1 MRIEYVCGNLS
12 TKALANQSISLQDS
26 PFKSCLTEDFVDINE
41 ARAYLNYLLTLGLRQ
56 EEAFGPM
63 ALDFIR
69 ETDFDA
75 LGFLPEEQFSLVM
88 ATIQA
93 LAQEPK
99 RYTLKL
105 EILSRAL
112 ELVKRTTFNNPQLT
126 RQIEQDIKKTSA
138 EIKIYNEAMR
148 PAKTASVEKQ
158 RLVVQT
164 EAPNYFLDI
173 AQKRASFYYQEKF
186 GLSKD
191 EKTAQ
196 HFGGGSRKFEPDN
209 PKVQREYP
217 GACGP
222 FMNARTNAF
231 HLMMP
236 FDIKISKKP
245 DDPLDAGMRA
255 YYCKMGY
262 SFPLGFEMGKIC
274 SFQDGEILDI
284 SMDDPNLIFLSV
296 SRIKEKEFQALNY
309 PGTPEVPVEYAYPRA
324 VLERTGTLGPYV
336 QLVSNF
342 KIWFDASQVSIL
354 IQGSPDLY
362 EYGLEGG
369 SGLMVRS
376 HAADK
381 IPAYVENTSLP
392 WQEGMSFNFVNIHL
406 TLSPGTETAIVPYNT
421 PLFTVYPILP
431 TQNFKWLNV
440 SET

>member
-1 MRIEYVCGNLS
+1 M
-12 TKALANQSISLQDS
+12 
-26 PFKSCLTEDFVDINE
+26 DINE

-69 ETDFDA
+69 ETEFDA
-75 LGFLPEEQFSLVM
+75 IGLLPEEQFSLIM
-88 ATIQA
+88 ATVQA
-93 LAQEPK
+93 LAHEPK

-105 EILSRAL
+105 ELLNRAL
-112 ELVKRTTFNNPQLT
+112 NLVDKTSYKNPQLT
-126 RQIEQDIKKTSA
+126 RQIEQDIKKTTA
-138 EIKIYNEAMR
+138 EIGIYNEAMR
-148 PAKTASVEKQ
+148 PAKTGSEEKQ

-164 EAPNYFLDI
+164 EAPEYFLDI
-173 AQKRASFYYQEKF
+173 AQKRASAYYQDKF
-186 GLSKD
+186 GLSKE

-196 HFGGGSRKFEPDN
+196 HFGGGPRKFEPDN
-209 PKVQREYP
+209 PKVHREYP

-236 FDIKISKKP
+236 FDIKISRKP

-274 SFQDGEILDI
+274 SFHDGEILDI
-284 SMDDPNLIFLSV
+284 AMDDPNLIFLSV
-296 SRIKEKEFQALNY
+296 SRIKEKEFRAQNY

-336 QLVSNF
+336 QVVSNF
-342 KIWFDASQVSIL
+342 KIWFDANQTSIL
-354 IQGSPDLY
+354 IQGAPDLY

-381 IPAYVENTSLP
+381 VPAYVENTSLP

-406 TLSPGTETAIVPYNT
+406 TLSPGAETAIVPYNT
-421 PLFTVYPILP
+421 PLFTVYPVLP
-431 TQNFKWLNV
+431 TQNFKWMDV
-440 SET
+440 SEA

>member
-1 MRIEYVCGNLS
+1 M
-12 TKALANQSISLQDS
+12 
-26 PFKSCLTEDFVDINE
+26 DINE
-41 ARAYLNYLLTLGLRQ
+41 ARAYLNYLLTLGLRR

-75 LGFLPEEQFSLVM
+75 VGLLPEEQFSLIM

-93 LAQEPK
+93 LAAEPK

-105 EILSRAL
+105 EMLNRAR
-112 ELVKRTTFNNPQLT
+112 ELVDKTTYSDPQLT
-126 RQIEQDIKKTSA
+126 QQIEKDIKKTTA
-138 EIKIYNEAMR
+138 EVNIYNEAMR
-148 PAKTASVEKQ
+148 LAKTGASQKQ

-164 EAPNYFLDI
+164 DAPEYFLDI
-173 AQKRASFYYQEKF
+173 AQKRASAYYQNKI
-186 GLSKD
+186 GLDKE

-196 HFGGGSRKFEPDN
+196 HFGGGPRKFEPDN
-209 PKVQREYP
+209 TKVHREHP

-222 FMNARTNAF
+222 FMNARSNAF

-245 DDPLDAGMRA
+245 DDPLDGGLRA
-255 YYCKMGY
+255 YYAKMGY

-274 SFQDGEILDI
+274 SYEGGEILDI
-284 SMDDPNLIFLSV
+284 SLDDPNLLFLSV
-296 SRIKEKEFQALNY
+296 SRIKEKEFRASAY

-336 QLVSNF
+336 QMVLNF
-342 KIWFDASQVSIL
+342 KIWFDSSQVSLL
-354 IQGSPDLY
+354 IQGAPDLY
-362 EYGLEGG
+362 EYGLQGG

-381 IPAYVENTSLP
+381 VPAYVENTSQP

-406 TLSPGTETAIVPYNT
+406 TLSPGTETAFVPYNT

-431 TQNFKWLNV
+431 VQNFKWIDV
-440 SET
+440 SEA

>member
-1 MRIEYVCGNLS
+1 M
-12 TKALANQSISLQDS
+12 
-26 PFKSCLTEDFVDINE
+26 DINE

-75 LGFLPEEQFSLVM
+75 VGLLPEEQFSIVM
-88 ATIQA
+88 AMIQA

-105 EILSRAL
+105 EMLTRAL
-112 ELVKRTTFNNPQLT
+112 GLLEKSTYKNPQLT
-126 RQIEQDIKKTSA
+126 RQIEQTIKKTTA
-138 EIKIYNEAMR
+138 EIDIYNEAMR
-148 PAKTASVEKQ
+148 PAKTGTPEKQ
-158 RLVVQT
+158 KLVVQT
-164 EAPNYFLDI
+164 EAPDYFLDI
-173 AQKRASFYYQEKF
+173 AQKRASAYYQDKF
-186 GLSKD
+186 GLSKE

-196 HFGGGSRKFEPDN
+196 HFGGGQRKFEPDN

-222 FMNARTNAF
+222 FMNSRTNAF

-236 FDIKISKKP
+236 FDIKISRKP
-245 DDPLDAGMRA
+245 DNPLDAGMRA

-274 SFQDGEILDI
+274 SFYDGEILDI
-284 SMDDPNLIFLSV
+284 AMDDPNLIFLSV
-296 SRIKEKEFQALNY
+296 SRIKEKEFRARDY
-309 PGTPEVPVEYAYPRA
+309 PSTPEIPVEYVYPRA
-324 VLERTGTLGPYV
+324 VLERAGTLGPYV
-336 QLVSNF
+336 QVVSNF
-342 KIWFDASQVSIL
+342 KIWFDASQVSVL
-354 IQGSPDLY
+354 IQGAPDLY

-381 IPAYVENTSLP
+381 VSAYVENTSLP

-406 TLSPGTETAIVPYNT
+406 TLSPGTDTAIVPYNT

-431 TQNFKWLNV
+431 TQNLKWMDV
-440 SET
+440 SEA

>member
-1 MRIEYVCGNLS
+1 M
-12 TKALANQSISLQDS
+12 
-26 PFKSCLTEDFVDINE
+26 DINE
-41 ARAYLNYLLTLGLRQ
+41 ARAYLNYLLTLGLRR

-75 LGFLPEEQFSLVM
+75 VGLLPEEQFSLIM

-93 LAQEPK
+93 LAAEPK

-105 EILSRAL
+105 EMLNRAR
-112 ELVKRTTFNNPQLT
+112 ELVDKTTYNDPQLT
-126 RQIEQDIKKTSA
+126 RQIEQDIKKTTA
-138 EIKIYNEAMR
+138 ELNIYNEAMR
-148 PAKTASVEKQ
+148 PAKTGAAEKQ
-158 RLVVQT
+158 RLVVQSD
-164 EAPNYFLDI
+164 APEYFLDI
-173 AQKRASFYYQEKF
+173 AQKRASAYYQNKF
-186 GLSKD
+186 GLGKE

-196 HFGGGSRKFEPDN
+196 HFGGGPRKFEPNN
-209 PKVQREYP
+209 PKVHRAHP

-222 FMNARTNAF
+222 FMNARSNAF

-245 DDPLDAGMRA
+245 DDPLDGGLRA
-255 YYCKMGY
+255 YYSKMGY

-274 SFQDGEILDI
+274 SYEGGEILDI
-284 SMDDPNLIFLSV
+284 SLDDPNLLFLSV
-296 SRIKEKEFQALNY
+296 SRIKEKEFRASAY

-336 QLVSNF
+336 QMVSNF
-342 KIWFDASQVSIL
+342 KIWFDSSQVSIL
-354 IQGSPDLY
+354 IQGAPDLY
-362 EYGLEGG
+362 EYGLQGG

-381 IPAYVENTSLP
+381 VPAYVENTSQP

-406 TLSPGTETAIVPYNT
+406 TLSPGTETAFVPYNT

-431 TQNFKWLNV
+431 TQNFKWIDIA
-440 SET
+440 EA

>member
-1 MRIEYVCGNLS
+1 MYAGVFPQKHLRIGIFPCKMVF
-12 TKALANQSISLQDS
+12 
-26 PFKSCLTEDFVDINE
+26 FKYFSMENFVDINE
-41 ARAYLNYLLTLGLRQ
+41 SRAYLNYLLTLGLRQ

-75 LGFLPEEQFSLVM
+75 VGFLPEEQFSLVM

-105 EILSRAL
+105 EMLNRAL
-112 ELVKRTTFNNPQLT
+112 ELVNKTTYSNPQLT
-126 RQIEQDIKKTSA
+126 RQIEQDIKKTTA
-138 EIKIYNEAMR
+138 EINIYNEAMR
-148 PAKTASVEKQ
+148 PAKMGSPEKQ

-173 AQKRASFYYQEKF
+173 AQKRASVYYQDKF
-186 GLSKD
+186 GLSKE

-196 HFGGGSRKFEPDN
+196 HFGGGPRKFEPDN

-236 FDIKISKKP
+236 FDIKISRKP

-336 QLVSNF
+336 QVVSNF
-342 KIWFDASQVSIL
+342 KVWFDASQVSVL

-381 IPAYVENTSLP
+381 VPAYVENTSLP

-406 TLSPGTETAIVPYNT
+406 TLSPGTETAIVPFNT

-431 TQNFKWLNV
+431 TQNFKWLDV
-440 SET
+440 AEA

>member
-1 MRIEYVCGNLS
+1 M
-12 TKALANQSISLQDS
+12 
-26 PFKSCLTEDFVDINE
+26 DINE

-69 ETDFDA
+69 ETEFDA
-75 LGFLPEEQFSLVM
+75 IGLLPEEQFSLIM
-88 ATIQA
+88 ATVQA
-93 LAQEPK
+93 LAHEPK

-105 EILSRAL
+105 ELLNRAL
-112 ELVKRTTFNNPQLT
+112 NLVDKTSYKNPQLT
-126 RQIEQDIKKTSA
+126 RQIEQDIKKTTA
-138 EIKIYNEAMR
+138 EIDIYNEAMR
-148 PAKTASVEKQ
+148 PAKTGSEEKQ

-164 EAPNYFLDI
+164 EAPEYFLDI
-173 AQKRASFYYQEKF
+173 AQKRASAYYQDKF
-186 GLSKD
+186 GLSKE

-196 HFGGGSRKFEPDN
+196 HFGGGPRKFEPDN
-209 PKVQREYP
+209 PKVHREYP

-236 FDIKISKKP
+236 FDIKISRKP

-274 SFQDGEILDI
+274 SFHDGEILDI
-284 SMDDPNLIFLSV
+284 AMDDPNLIFLSV
-296 SRIKEKEFQALNY
+296 SRIKEKEFRAQNY

-336 QLVSNF
+336 QVVSNF
-342 KIWFDASQVSIL
+342 KIWFDANQTSIL
-354 IQGSPDLY
+354 IQGAPDLY

-381 IPAYVENTSLP
+381 VPAYVENTSLP

-421 PLFTVYPILP
+421 PLFTVYPVLP
-431 TQNFKWLNV
+431 TQNFKWMDV
-440 SET
+440 SEA

>member
-1 MRIEYVCGNLS
+1 MD
-12 TKALANQSISLQDS
+12 IS
-26 PFKSCLTEDFVDINE
+26 E
-41 ARAYLNYLLTLGLRQ
+41 ARAYLNYLLTLGLRR

-75 LGFLPEEQFSLVM
+75 VGLLPEEQFSLIM

-93 LAQEPK
+93 LAAEPK

-105 EILSRAL
+105 EMLNRAR
-112 ELVKRTTFNNPQLT
+112 ELVDKTTYSDPQLT
-126 RQIEQDIKKTSA
+126 QQIEKDIKKTTA
-138 EIKIYNEAMR
+138 EVNIYNEAMR
-148 PAKTASVEKQ
+148 LAKTGASQKQ

-164 EAPNYFLDI
+164 DAPEYFLDI
-173 AQKRASFYYQEKF
+173 AQKRASAYYQNKF
-186 GLSKD
+186 GLDKE

-196 HFGGGSRKFEPDN
+196 HFGGGPRKFEPDN
-209 PKVQREYP
+209 TKVHREHP

-222 FMNARTNAF
+222 FMNARSNAF

-245 DDPLDAGMRA
+245 DDPLDGGLRA
-255 YYCKMGY
+255 YYSKMGY

-274 SFQDGEILDI
+274 SYEGGEILDI
-284 SMDDPNLIFLSV
+284 SLDDPNLLFLSV
-296 SRIKEKEFQALNY
+296 SRTKEKEFRASAF

-336 QLVSNF
+336 QMVSNF
-342 KIWFDASQVSIL
+342 KIWFDSSQVSIL
-354 IQGSPDLY
+354 IQGAPDLY
-362 EYGLEGG
+362 EYGLQGG

-381 IPAYVENTSLP
+381 IPAYVENTSQP

-406 TLSPGTETAIVPYNT
+406 TLSPGTETAFVPYNT

-431 TQNFKWLNV
+431 VQNFKWIDV
-440 SET
+440 SEA

>member
-1 MRIEYVCGNLS
+1 M
-12 TKALANQSISLQDS
+12 
-26 PFKSCLTEDFVDINE
+26 DINE

-69 ETDFDA
+69 ETEFDA
-75 LGFLPEEQFSLVM
+75 IGLLPEEQFSLIM
-88 ATIQA
+88 ATVQA
-93 LAQEPK
+93 LAHEPK

-105 EILSRAL
+105 ELLKRAL
-112 ELVKRTTFNNPQLT
+112 NLVDKTSYKNPQLT
-126 RQIEQDIKKTSA
+126 RQIEQDIKKTTA
-138 EIKIYNEAMR
+138 EIGIYNEAMR
-148 PAKTASVEKQ
+148 PAKTGSEEKQ

-164 EAPNYFLDI
+164 EAPEYFLDI
-173 AQKRASFYYQEKF
+173 AQKRASAYYQDKF
-186 GLSKD
+186 GLSKE

-196 HFGGGSRKFEPDN
+196 HFGGGPRKFEPDN
-209 PKVQREYP
+209 PKVHREYP

-236 FDIKISKKP
+236 FDIKISRKP

-274 SFQDGEILDI
+274 SFHDGEILDI
-284 SMDDPNLIFLSV
+284 AMDDPNLIFLSV
-296 SRIKEKEFQALNY
+296 SRIKEKEFRAQNY

-336 QLVSNF
+336 QVVSNF
-342 KIWFDASQVSIL
+342 KIWFDANQTSIL
-354 IQGSPDLY
+354 IQGAPDLY

-381 IPAYVENTSLP
+381 VPAYVENTSLP

-421 PLFTVYPILP
+421 PLFTVYPVLP
-431 TQNFKWLNV
+431 TQNFKWMDV
-440 SET
+440 SEA

>member
-1 MRIEYVCGNLS
+1 MENS
-12 TKALANQSISLQDS
+12 
-26 PFKSCLTEDFVDINE
+26 VDLNE
-41 ARAYLNYLLTLGLRQ
+41 ARAYLNYLLTLGLRR

-69 ETDFDA
+69 ETDFEA
-75 LGFLPEEQFSLVM
+75 IGLLPEEQFSLIM
-88 ATIQA
+88 ATVQA
-93 LAQEPK
+93 LADEPK
-99 RYTLKL
+99 RYILKL
-105 EILSRAL
+105 EMLNRAR
-112 ELVKRTTFNNPQLT
+112 ELVDKTTYNNPQLT
-126 RQIEQDIKKTSA
+126 RQIDQDIKKTTA
-138 EIKIYNEAMR
+138 EVNIYNEAMR
-148 PAKTASVEKQ
+148 PAKSAGPDKQ

-164 EAPNYFLDI
+164 EAPEYFLDI
-173 AQKRASFYYQEKF
+173 AQKRASTYYQNKF
-186 GLSKD
+186 GLSKE

-196 HFGGGSRKFEPDN
+196 HFGGGPRKFEPDN
-209 PKVQREYP
+209 LKAHREYP

-245 DDPLDAGMRA
+245 DDPLDGGVRA

-274 SFQDGEILDI
+274 SYEDGEILDI
-284 SMDDPNLIFLSV
+284 ALDDPNLIFLSV
-296 SRIKEKEFQALNY
+296 SRIKEKEFRASAY

-336 QLVSNF
+336 QVVSNF
-342 KIWFDASQVSIL
+342 KIWFDASQVSVL
-354 IQGSPDLY
+354 IQGAPDLY
-362 EYGLEGG
+362 EYGLQGG

-381 IPAYVENTSLP
+381 VPAYVENTSQP

-406 TLSPGTETAIVPYNT
+406 ALNPGTETAVVPYNT

-431 TQNFKWLNV
+431 VQNFKWMDV
-440 SET
+440 SEA

>member
-1 MRIEYVCGNLS
+1 MDL
-12 TKALANQSISLQDS
+12 
-26 PFKSCLTEDFVDINE
+26 NE
-41 ARAYLNYLLTLGLRQ
+41 ARAYLNYLLTLGLRR

-69 ETDFDA
+69 ETDFEA
-75 LGFLPEEQFSLVM
+75 IGLLPEEQFSLIM
-88 ATIQA
+88 ATVQA
-93 LAQEPK
+93 LADEPK
-99 RYTLKL
+99 RYILKL
-105 EILSRAL
+105 EMLNRAR
-112 ELVKRTTFNNPQLT
+112 ELVDKTTYNNPQLT
-126 RQIEQDIKKTSA
+126 RQIDQDIKKTTA
-138 EIKIYNEAMR
+138 EVNIYNEAMR
-148 PAKTASVEKQ
+148 PAKSAGPDKQ

-164 EAPNYFLDI
+164 EAPEYFLDI
-173 AQKRASFYYQEKF
+173 AQKRASTYYQNKF
-186 GLSKD
+186 GLSKE

-196 HFGGGSRKFEPDN
+196 HFGGGPRKFEPDN
-209 PKVQREYP
+209 LKAHREYP

-236 FDIKISKKP
+236 FDIKISKTP
-245 DDPLDAGMRA
+245 DDPLDGGVRA

-274 SFQDGEILDI
+274 SYEDGEILDI
-284 SMDDPNLIFLSV
+284 ALDDPNLIFLSV
-296 SRIKEKEFQALNY
+296 SRIKEKEFRASAY

-336 QLVSNF
+336 QVVSNF
-342 KIWFDASQVSIL
+342 KIWFDASQVSVL
-354 IQGSPDLY
+354 IQGAPDLY
-362 EYGLEGG
+362 EYGLQGG

-381 IPAYVENTSLP
+381 VPAYVENTSQP

-406 TLSPGTETAIVPYNT
+406 ALNPGTETAVVPYNT

-431 TQNFKWLNV
+431 VQNFKWMDV
-440 SET
+440 SEA

>member
-1 MRIEYVCGNLS
+1 
-12 TKALANQSISLQDS
+12 
-26 PFKSCLTEDFVDINE
+26 VDINE
-41 ARAYLNYLLTLGLRQ
+41 SRAYLNYLLTLGLRQ

-75 LGFLPEEQFSLVM
+75 VGFLPEEQFSLVM

-105 EILSRAL
+105 EMLNRAL
-112 ELVKRTTFNNPQLT
+112 GLVEKTTYKNPQLT
-126 RQIEQDIKKTSA
+126 RQIEQDIKKTTA
-138 EIKIYNEAMR
+138 EIGIYNEAMR
-148 PAKTASVEKQ
+148 PAKTDAPEKQ
-158 RLVVQT
+158 KLVVQT
-164 EAPNYFLDI
+164 EAPDYFLDI
-173 AQKRASFYYQEKF
+173 AQKRASAYYQDKF
-186 GLSKD
+186 GLSKE

-196 HFGGGSRKFEPDN
+196 HFGGGPRKFEPDN

-236 FDIKISKKP
+236 FDIKISRKP

-274 SFQDGEILDI
+274 SFNDGEILDI
-284 SMDDPNLIFLSV
+284 AMDDPNLIFLSV
-296 SRIKEKEFQALNY
+296 SRIKEKEFRARDY
-309 PGTPEVPVEYAYPRA
+309 PGTPEIPVEYAYPRA

-336 QLVSNF
+336 QVVSNF
-342 KIWFDASQVSIL
+342 KIWFDASQVSVL
-354 IQGSPDLY
+354 IQGAPDLY

-369 SGLMVRS
+369 CGLMVRS

-381 IPAYVENTSLP
+381 VPAYVENTSLP

-406 TLSPGTETAIVPYNT
+406 TLSPGTDTAIVPYNT

-431 TQNFKWLNV
+431 AQNFKWMDV
-440 SET
+440 SEA

>member
-1 MRIEYVCGNLS
+1 VNL
-12 TKALANQSISLQDS
+12 
-26 PFKSCLTEDFVDINE
+26 NE
-41 ARAYLNYLLTLGLRQ
+41 KRAYLNYLLTLGLRQ

-75 LGFLPEEQFSLVM
+75 VGLLPEEHFSLVM

-105 EILSRAL
+105 EMLNRARD
-112 ELVKRTTFNNPQLT
+112 LVDKTSYKNPQLT
-126 RQIEQDIKKTSA
+126 RQIEQDIKKTTA
-138 EIKIYNEAMR
+138 EINIYNEAMR
-148 PAKTASVEKQ
+148 PGKTPAPEKQ

-164 EAPNYFLDI
+164 EAPDYFLDI
-173 AQKRASFYYQEKF
+173 AQKRASAYYQNKF
-186 GLSKD
+186 GLSKE

-196 HFGGGSRKFEPDN
+196 HFGGGPRKFEPDN
-209 PKVQREYP
+209 LKVHREYP

-284 SMDDPNLIFLSV
+284 PLDDPNLIFLSV
-296 SRIKEKEFQALNY
+296 SRIKENEFRAPAY
-309 PGTPEVPVEYAYPRA
+309 PATPEVPVEYAYPRA

-336 QLVSNF
+336 QVVSNF
-342 KIWFDASQVSIL
+342 KIWFDASQVSVL
-354 IQGSPDLY
+354 IQGAPDLY

-392 WQEGMSFNFVNIHL
+392 WQQGMSFNFVNIHL
-406 TLSPGTETAIVPYNT
+406 TLSLGTETAFVPYNT

-431 TQNFKWLNV
+431 TQNFKWMDV
-440 SET
+440 SQA

>member
-1 MRIEYVCGNLS
+1 M
-12 TKALANQSISLQDS
+12 
-26 PFKSCLTEDFVDINE
+26 DINE

-69 ETDFDA
+69 ETEFDA
-75 LGFLPEEQFSLVM
+75 IGLLPEEQFSLIM
-88 ATIQA
+88 ATVQA
-93 LAQEPK
+93 LAHEPK

-105 EILSRAL
+105 ELLNRAL
-112 ELVKRTTFNNPQLT
+112 NLVDKTSYKNPQLT
-126 RQIEQDIKKTSA
+126 RQIEQDIKKTTA
-138 EIKIYNEAMR
+138 EIGIYNEAMR
-148 PAKTASVEKQ
+148 PAKTGPEEKQ

-164 EAPNYFLDI
+164 EAPEYFLDI
-173 AQKRASFYYQEKF
+173 AQKRASAYYQDKF
-186 GLSKD
+186 GLSKE

-196 HFGGGSRKFEPDN
+196 HFGGGPRKFEPDN
-209 PKVQREYP
+209 PKVHREYP

-236 FDIKISKKP
+236 FDIKISRKP

-274 SFQDGEILDI
+274 SFHDGEILDI
-284 SMDDPNLIFLSV
+284 AMDDPNLIFLSV
-296 SRIKEKEFQALNY
+296 SRIKEKEFRAQNY

-336 QLVSNF
+336 QVVSNF
-342 KIWFDASQVSIL
+342 KIWFDANQTSIL
-354 IQGSPDLY
+354 IQGAPDLY

-381 IPAYVENTSLP
+381 VPAYVENTSLP

-406 TLSPGTETAIVPYNT
+406 TLSPGAETAIVPYNT
-421 PLFTVYPILP
+421 PLFTVYPVLP
-431 TQNFKWLNV
+431 TQNFKWMDV
-440 SET
+440 SEA

>member
-1 MRIEYVCGNLS
+1 M
-12 TKALANQSISLQDS
+12 
-26 PFKSCLTEDFVDINE
+26 DINE
-41 ARAYLNYLLTLGLRQ
+41 SRAYLNYLLTLELRQ

-75 LGFLPEEQFSLVM
+75 VGLLPEEQFSLVM

-105 EILSRAL
+105 EMLNRAL
-112 ELVKRTTFNNPQLT
+112 GLVDKTTYKNPKLT
-126 RQIEQDIKKTSA
+126 RHIEQDIKKTTA
-138 EIKIYNEAMR
+138 EIGIYNEAMR
-148 PAKTASVEKQ
+148 PAKTDAPEKQ
-158 RLVVQT
+158 KLVVQT
-164 EAPNYFLDI
+164 EAPDYFLDI
-173 AQKRASFYYQEKF
+173 AQKRASAYYQDKF
-186 GLSKD
+186 GLSKE

-196 HFGGGSRKFEPDN
+196 HFGGGPRKFEPDN
-209 PKVQREYP
+209 QKVQREYP

-236 FDIKISKKP
+236 FDIKISRKP
-245 DDPLDAGMRA
+245 DNPLDAGMRA

-274 SFQDGEILDI
+274 SFNDGEILDI
-284 SMDDPNLIFLSV
+284 AMDDPNLTFLSV
-296 SRIKEKEFQALNY
+296 SRIKEKEFRARDY
-309 PGTPEVPVEYAYPRA
+309 PGTPEIPVEYAYPRA

-336 QLVSNF
+336 QVVSNF
-342 KIWFDASQVSIL
+342 KIWFDASQVSVL
-354 IQGSPDLY
+354 IQGAPDLY

-381 IPAYVENTSLP
+381 VPAYVENTSLP

-406 TLSPGTETAIVPYNT
+406 TLSPGTDTAIVPYNT

-431 TQNFKWLNV
+431 TQNFKWMNV
-440 SET
+440 SEA

>member
-1 MRIEYVCGNLS
+1 M
-12 TKALANQSISLQDS
+12 
-26 PFKSCLTEDFVDINE
+26 DINE

-75 LGFLPEEQFSLVM
+75 IGLLPEEQFSLVM

-105 EILSRAL
+105 EMLNRAL
-112 ELVKRTTFNNPQLT
+112 GLVEKTTYKNPQLT
-126 RQIEQDIKKTSA
+126 RQIEQDINKTTA
-138 EIKIYNEAMR
+138 EINIYNEAMR
-148 PAKTASVEKQ
+148 PAKTDAPEKQ

-164 EAPNYFLDI
+164 EAPDYFLDI
-173 AQKRASFYYQEKF
+173 AQKRASAYYQDKF
-186 GLSKD
+186 GLSKE

-196 HFGGGSRKFEPDN
+196 HFGGGPRKFEPDN
-209 PKVQREYP
+209 PKVHREYP

-236 FDIKISKKP
+236 FDIKISRKP

-284 SMDDPNLIFLSV
+284 AMDDPNLIFLSV
-296 SRIKEKEFQALNY
+296 SRIKEKEFRARDY
-309 PGTPEVPVEYAYPRA
+309 PGTPEIPVEYAYPRA

-336 QLVSNF
+336 QVVSNF
-342 KIWFDASQVSIL
+342 KVWFDASQVSVL
-354 IQGSPDLY
+354 IQGAPDLY

-381 IPAYVENTSLP
+381 VPAYVENTSLP

-406 TLSPGTETAIVPYNT
+406 TLSPGTDTAVVPYNT

-431 TQNFKWLNV
+431 TQNFKWMDV
-440 SET
+440 SEA

>member
-1 MRIEYVCGNLS
+1 M
-12 TKALANQSISLQDS
+12 
-26 PFKSCLTEDFVDINE
+26 DINE

-69 ETDFDA
+69 ETEFDA
-75 LGFLPEEQFSLVM
+75 IGLLPEEQFSLIM
-88 ATIQA
+88 ATVQA
-93 LAQEPK
+93 LAHEPK

-105 EILSRAL
+105 ELLNRAL
-112 ELVKRTTFNNPQLT
+112 NLVDKTSYKNPQLT
-126 RQIEQDIKKTSA
+126 RQIEQDIKKTTA
-138 EIKIYNEAMR
+138 EIGIYNEAMR
-148 PAKTASVEKQ
+148 PAKTGSEEKQ

-164 EAPNYFLDI
+164 EAPEYFLDI
-173 AQKRASFYYQEKF
+173 AQKRASAYYQDKF
-186 GLSKD
+186 GLSKE

-196 HFGGGSRKFEPDN
+196 HFGGGPRKFEPDN
-209 PKVQREYP
+209 PKVHREYP

-236 FDIKISKKP
+236 FDIKISRKP

-274 SFQDGEILDI
+274 SFHDGEILDI
-284 SMDDPNLIFLSV
+284 AMDDPNLIFLSV
-296 SRIKEKEFQALNY
+296 SRIKEKEFRAQNY
-309 PGTPEVPVEYAYPRA
+309 PGTPEVPLEYAYPRA

-336 QLVSNF
+336 QVVSNF
-342 KIWFDASQVSIL
+342 KIWFDANQTSIL
-354 IQGSPDLY
+354 IQGAPDLY

-381 IPAYVENTSLP
+381 VPAYVENTSLP

-421 PLFTVYPILP
+421 PLFTVYPVLP
-431 TQNFKWLNV
+431 TQNFKWMDV
-440 SET
+440 SEA

>member
-1 MRIEYVCGNLS
+1 MEYAHWVFVAK
-12 TKALANQSISLQDS
+12 TLANRGISRQDML
-26 PFKSCLTEDFVDINE
+26 FKTLFRESCVDINE

-69 ETDFDA
+69 ETDFDTVG
-75 LGFLPEEQFSLVM
+75 LLPEEQFSLVM
-88 ATIQA
+88 ATTQA

-105 EILSRAL
+105 EMLNRAL
-112 ELVKRTTFNNPQLT
+112 GLVDKTTYKNPQLT

-138 EIKIYNEAMR
+138 EIGIYNEAMR
-148 PAKTASVEKQ
+148 PAKTDAPEKQ
-158 RLVVQT
+158 KLVVQT
-164 EAPNYFLDI
+164 EAPDYFLDI
-173 AQKRASFYYQEKF
+173 AQKRASAYYQDKF
-186 GLSKD
+186 GLSKE

-196 HFGGGSRKFEPDN
+196 HFGGGPRKFEPDN

-236 FDIKISKKP
+236 FDIKISRKP
-245 DDPLDAGMRA
+245 DNPLDAGMRA

-274 SFQDGEILDI
+274 SFNDGEILDI
-284 SMDDPNLIFLSV
+284 AMDDPNLIFLSV
-296 SRIKEKEFQALNY
+296 SRIKEKEFRARDY
-309 PGTPEVPVEYAYPRA
+309 PGTPEIPVEYAYPRA

-336 QLVSNF
+336 QVVSNF
-342 KIWFDASQVSIL
+342 KIWFDASQVSVL
-354 IQGSPDLY
+354 IQGAPDLY

-381 IPAYVENTSLP
+381 VPAYVENTSLP

-406 TLSPGTETAIVPYNT
+406 TLSPGTDTAIVPYNT

-431 TQNFKWLNV
+431 TQNLKWMDV
-440 SET
+440 SEA